1 MKPPSTT
8 QPAKRRLGRPRKQDQ
23 RKVRPTRDRI
33 LDAAAELFARH
44 GFDATPVDAIAE
56 RAGLTVGALYRHFD
70 AKGALLLDVV
80 RRALTSLPI
89 ARHMRGDSGRADL
102 LPQMVALY
110 MAPDSRRL
118 RRLVIELHT
127 AASRNQRV
135 ARLFREFSERMA
147 RDTCARIEA
156 GRRDGTLHST
166 QDPDL
171 SARLLIVLIAGLAHV
186 DTLYPML
193 SANLAWRNLVLENVA
208 ALLGLKPGQA
218 ITAAPIGLTTARRR
232 AGKDRPTL
240 DSSGA
245 GG

>member
-1 MKPPSTT
+1 MPT
-8 QPAKRRLGRPRKQDQ
+8 ARRRLGRPRKEDQ
-23 RKVRPTRDRI
+23 QNLRPSRDRL

-44 GFDATPVDAIAE
+44 GFDATPVDAIAA

-70 AKGALLLDVV
+70 TKGALLLDVI

-89 ARHMRGDSGRADL
+89 ARHMRGDSGRAEL

-127 AASRNQRV
+127 AASRKQGV

-147 RDTCARIEA
+147 RDTRTRIEA
-156 GRRDGTLHST
+156 GRRDGTLNST

-171 SARLLIVLIAGLAHV
+171 SARLLMVLIAGLAHV
-186 DTLYPML
+186 DTLYPAL
-193 SANLAWRNLVLENVA
+193 PANPAWRDFVLQNVA
-208 ALLGLKPGQA
+208 ALLGLKPG
-218 ITAAPIGLTTARRR
+218 AALP
-232 AGKDRPTL
+232 
-240 DSSGA
+240 GA
-245 GG
+245 LPD

>member
-1 MKPPSTT
+1 M
-8 QPAKRRLGRPRKQDQ
+8 
-23 RKVRPTRDRI
+23 
-33 LDAAAELFARH
+33 FARH
-44 GFDATPVDAIAE
+44 GFDATPVDAIAA

-89 ARHMRGDSGRADL
+89 ARHMRGDRGRAEL

-135 ARLFREFSERMA
+135 ARLLREFSERMA
-147 RDTCARIEA
+147 RDTRARIEA
-156 GRRDGTLHST
+156 ARRDGTLKSS

-171 SARLLIVLIAGLAHV
+171 SARLLMVLIAGLAHV
-186 DTLYPML
+186 DTLYPAL
-193 SANLAWRNLVLENVA
+193 AANPAWRNLVLRNVA
-208 ALLGLKPGQA
+208 MLLGLQPA
-218 ITAAPIGLTTARRR
+218 SAVLAEPA
-232 AGKDRPTL
+232 D
-240 DSSGA
+240 
-245 GG
+245 

>member
-1 MKPPSTT
+1 MKKSPSAQQPP
-8 QPAKRRLGRPRKQDQ
+8 KRRLGRPRKQDQ
-23 RKVRPTRDRI
+23 QNARPTRDRI
-33 LDAAAELFARH
+33 LDAAAELFARR
-44 GFDATPVDAIAE
+44 GFDATSVDAIAE

-70 AKGALLLDVV
+70 TKGDLLLDVV

-147 RDTCARIEA
+147 RDTRTRIEA
-156 GRRDGTLHST
+156 GRRDGTLNST
-166 QDPDL
+166 QDADL
-171 SARLLIVLIAGLAHV
+171 SARLLMVLIAGLAHV
-186 DTLYPML
+186 DTLYPAL
-193 SANLAWRNLVLENVA
+193 PANPAWRNLVLDNVA
-208 ALLGLKPGQA
+208 ALLGLKPGRT
-218 ITAAPIGLTTARRR
+218 IT
-232 AGKDRPTL
+232 
-240 DSSGA
+240 SGQTE
-245 GG
+245 